1 MTSASS
7 QEVSCLLRSDR
18 KDMWEFRGLSMKK
31 SASSKKSV
39 VKPAA
44 TKFISNWNTLQK
56 EQRLWIIVLLL
67 WAVAC
72 VFLYINNTESDA
84 IELDRY
90 YDSID
95 NPDTDRI
102 A

>member
-18 KDMWEFRGLSMKK
+18 KCMWEFRGLSMTK

-44 TKFISNWNTLQK
+44 TKFINKCNTMQK
-56 EQRLWIIVLLL
+56 EHRLWIIVLLL

-72 VFLYINNTESDA
+72 VFLYINNTETDA
-84 IELDRY
+84 IELERY
-90 YDSID
+90 WDTIED
-95 NPDTDRI
+95 TDTDRI

>member
-1 MTSASS
+1 
-7 QEVSCLLRSDR
+7 
-18 KDMWEFRGLSMKK
+18 MKK

-44 TKFISNWNTLQK
+44 IQLKQRWNTMQK
-56 EQRLWIIVLLL
+56 EHRLWSVVLLL
-67 WAVAC
+67 WAIAC
-72 VFLYINNTESDA
+72 VFLYINNSESDA
-84 IELDRY
+84 IELERY
-90 YDSID
+90 FDTVG